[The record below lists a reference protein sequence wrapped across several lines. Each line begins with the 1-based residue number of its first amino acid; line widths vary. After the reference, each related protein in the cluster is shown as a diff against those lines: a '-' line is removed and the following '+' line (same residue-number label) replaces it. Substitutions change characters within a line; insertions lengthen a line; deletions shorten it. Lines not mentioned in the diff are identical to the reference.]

1 MRQNLKELQ
10 TKLAI
15 LEERLQDAYINYAK
29 RMDTFTQEEFKKINC
44 LSDAIIEIKKEIK
57 ELMNKEEDE

>member
-15 LEERLQDAYINYAK
+15 LEETLQDAYINYAK